1 MQGAQNGRDAGAVEE
16 AGTVGPPEEGRPGG
30 PPQAPHTIASLVLP
44 CPLVVLGT
52 TPESQKGR
60 PLGDLLRR
68 IAYL

>member
-1 MQGAQNGRDAGAVEE
+1 MHAAQNGRDARAQGETAPVDT
-16 AGTVGPPEEGRPGG
+16 AEEGRPGDPLQG
-30 PPQAPHTIASLVLP
+30 PHAAAPLVLP

-52 TPESQKGR
+52 TQEQETGR